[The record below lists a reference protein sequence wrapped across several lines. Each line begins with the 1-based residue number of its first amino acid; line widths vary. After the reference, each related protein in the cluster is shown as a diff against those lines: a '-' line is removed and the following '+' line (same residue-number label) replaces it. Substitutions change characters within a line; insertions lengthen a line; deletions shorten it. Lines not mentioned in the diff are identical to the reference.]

1 MELHSPLD
9 TTVKIMTQ
17 SIYTDYRKLLFPI
30 AYNMLGTVSDAEDLV
45 QETMLKW
52 LSKKPE
58 GIENKKGYL
67 VKTLVNKC
75 LNFIRDR
82 KKEKT
87 SDVEITPDLLTGH
100 IPSYIENSETLSLG
114 VLAMLEKLSPVERAV
129 FLLKEVFGYSHKE
142 IAEMLDIS
150 QVYCRQ
156 ILTRARKHMKT
167 DKQRF
172 EVNPNYHTQLYTT
185 FIEVCKGE
193 NLGDLIR
200 ILREDIDLDI
210 SRPAAR
216 LTGSFSVAEY
226 ILTQMRLGFRYELMW
241 LKGLPAIVAY
251 LYHQPMRIIRLEGNG
266 QEISSISIQELKPE
280 VQRVAAL

>member
-1 MELHSPLD
+1 MS
-9 TTVKIMTQ
+9 Q
-17 SIYTDYRKLLFPI
+17 SIFTDYRQFLFPI
-30 AYNMLGTVSDAEDLV
+30 AYNMLGSVSDAEDLV

-58 GIENKKGYL
+58 GIENKRGYL
-67 VKTLVNKC
+67 VKTLINKC

-82 KKEKT
+82 KKETT
-87 SDVEITPDLLTGH
+87 SDFEIAPELLTDH
-100 IPSYIENSETLSLG
+100 LPSYIENSETLSLG
-114 VLAMLEKLSPVERAV
+114 VLAMLEKLSPIERAV

-142 IAEMLDIS
+142 IADMLNITE
-150 QVYCRQ
+150 VYCRQ

-172 EVNPNYHTQLYTT
+172 EVNPRYHTQLYTT
-185 FIEVCKGE
+185 FIEVCRGE
-193 NLGDLIR
+193 NLSDLLR

-216 LTGSFSVAEY
+216 LTGRLAVGEY
-226 ILTQMRLGFRYELMW
+226 LLAQFRLGYRYELLW

-251 LYHQPMRIIRLEGNG
+251 LYHYPVRVIRLEGNG
-266 QEISSISIQELKPE
+266 EEITEIRIQELKPE
-280 VQRVAAL
+280 VQRAAAL